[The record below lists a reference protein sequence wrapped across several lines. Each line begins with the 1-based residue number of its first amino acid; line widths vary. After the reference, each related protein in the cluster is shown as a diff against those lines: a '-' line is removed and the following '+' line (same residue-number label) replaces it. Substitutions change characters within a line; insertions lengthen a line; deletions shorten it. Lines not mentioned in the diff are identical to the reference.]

1 VSLPFRKT
9 QKIVSYKDGDQMDDK
24 FLHQVEENIN
34 GFSFKQSYQSPAMNI
49 QTFLSRCAETRNW
62 RLISTKSEYELIR

>member
-1 VSLPFRKT
+1 VSLPFRKK

-24 FLHQVEENIN
+24 FLHQVEENTN

-49 QTFLSRCAETRNW
+49 QTFVFRCAETRNW
-62 RLISTKSEYELIR
+62 RLISTKNEYE

>member
-1 VSLPFRKT
+1 
-9 QKIVSYKDGDQMDDK
+9 MDDK

-62 RLISTKSEYELIR
+62 RLISTKNEYELIR